1 MITDPR
7 VFEDDHLPREMLHR
21 EGAIETLLRAWD
33 HTRLGEAGD
42 EVIIAGPS
50 GVGKTALARHT
61 LKRLG
66 ERAAIDHAHVRCLGA
81 TPATILRAVCQAV
94 GAEPPGNAAT
104 EAIQT
109 HLAESV
115 ARPTIVILDE
125 ADDLPESPALELMA
139 GVPQLS
145 TVVITH
151 DLNHWLARATNTHDR
166 YAGATQLTLGRYGVA
181 ELADILGARARAGLP
196 RGVVDRGQLERIADT
211 VAGVAREGI
220 QALRAA
226 AELAAERGHSRIESE
241 DVDDSFEQ
249 ARHRI
254 RCANLQSLP
263 YHHHVLYAILFES
276 GQLDGVTLHDRYD
289 TVAEAAYADHHLTP
303 VGKRSRRNKLK
314 KLIAY
319 DLVAREGPKHDP
331 TYVVVDAD
339 VEPSIQPLREAGSL
353 K

>member
-7 VFEDDHLPREMLHR
+7 VFEDEHLPRQMLHR
-21 EGAIETLLRAWD
+21 EGAVETLLRAWD
-33 HTRLGEAGD
+33 RTRLGEAGD

-94 GAEPPGNAAT
+94 GTEPSGNAAT
-104 EAIQT
+104 EAVQA
-109 HLAESV
+109 HLAEAV
-115 ARPTIVILDE
+115 TRPTIVILDE
-125 ADDLPESPALELMA
+125 ADDLPTSPALELLA
-139 GVPQLS
+139 GIPQLS
-145 TVVITH
+145 TAVITH
-151 DLNHWLARATNTHDR
+151 DLNHWLARATSTHDR

-196 RGVVDRGQLERIADT
+196 RGVVDRGQLERIADA

-226 AELAAERGHSRIESE
+226 AELASERGHGMIERV
-241 DVDDSFEQ
+241 DIDDSFDR

-254 RCANLQSLP
+254 RVSNQQSLP
-263 YHHHVLYAILFES
+263 FHHHVLYAILHAA
-276 GQLDGVTLHDRYD
+276 GRLDGTTLHERYD
-289 TVAEAAYADHHLTP
+289 AVAEAAYADHHLTP

-314 KLIAY
+314 KLMAY
-319 DLVAREGPKHDP
+319 DLIERVGPDHDP
-331 TYVVVDAD
+331 TYGVVDED
-339 VEPSIQPLREAGSL
+339 VEPEISLISEA
-353 K
+353 